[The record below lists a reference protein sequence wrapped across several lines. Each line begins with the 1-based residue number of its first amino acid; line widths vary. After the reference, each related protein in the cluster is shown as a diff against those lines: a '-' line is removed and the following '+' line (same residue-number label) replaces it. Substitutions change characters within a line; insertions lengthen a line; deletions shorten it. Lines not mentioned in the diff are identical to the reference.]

1 MLKSGKFRNP
11 KQEAI
16 NALVVCND
24 CLHFLVRP
32 FCISGVGVY
41 CLFLLQGLS
50 GTSAWRISKKIRLHA
65 FFMSLPN
72 LFYYLLSQIE
82 AVWSKKQTHLWKNVK
97 FTVADINKEKES
109 MLNNMVGDKIV
120 EKFGDGHSTEFTIED
135 DILTIRTTKKSFSA
149 PLDDVVVTYTVNNTV
164 PVYTLKNTKGES
176 ITFCRST
183 TYLNPDDA
191 NKIEGIIEQLPGYKG
206 RNKADK
212 AIYLIYVAIFVGG
225 IIIYA
230 LL

>member
-1 MLKSGKFRNP
+1 
-11 KQEAI
+11 
-16 NALVVCND
+16 
-24 CLHFLVRP
+24 
-32 FCISGVGVY
+32 
-41 CLFLLQGLS
+41 
-50 GTSAWRISKKIRLHA
+50 
-65 FFMSLPN
+65 MSPQN
-72 LFYYLLSQIE
+72 LFFITYS
-82 AVWSKKQTHLWKNVK
+82 AKSKPFGLKTNTFMENVK